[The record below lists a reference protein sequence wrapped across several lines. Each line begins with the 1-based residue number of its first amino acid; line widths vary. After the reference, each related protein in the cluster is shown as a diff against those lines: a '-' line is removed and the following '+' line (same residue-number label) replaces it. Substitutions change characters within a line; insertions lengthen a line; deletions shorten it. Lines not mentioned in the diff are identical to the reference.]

1 MNTKPLI
8 NRLPSI
14 WEDRFLALMAV
25 NDKLVLGGSVA
36 LHILNIIKYDFKNR
50 TPDLDF
56 SLTEALS
63 EDELSALVDFF
74 NLSILRGINDYDAI
88 DGTPQSINMSD
99 VLERELILL
108 ETNYPIGIS
117 LTDEEWNEYKNKYYK
132 VDFFN
137 NTYLKKKDWF
147 ELDYFGTP
155 IKLTHPSI
163 IFAAKMKYATD
174 NRVGK
179 QYKHFQD
186 IQNINWDN
194 YFPIIKSINPHY
206 SIDALIK
213 DKNGNCYYTLEKYTF
228 DAKQADIVDIND
240 KLPF

>member
-1 MNTKPLI
+1 MERKI
-8 NRLPSI
+8 NRMPSV

-36 LHILNIIKYDFKNR
+36 LHILDIIKYNFKER

-56 SLTEALS
+56 SLTEAFT
-63 EDELSALVDFF
+63 EDEFSTLIDFF
-74 NLSILRGINDYDAI
+74 DLSTQRSASDYEVTDGMPKPINIPD
-88 DGTPQSINMSD
+88 T
-99 VLERELILL
+99 LKKELILL
-108 ETNYPIGIS
+108 ETAFPIHVSIS
-117 LTDEEWNEYKNKYYK
+117 EEVWDEYKEKHYK

-137 NTYLKKKDWF
+137 KDYLEKRDWF

-174 NRVGK
+174 SRVGR

-194 YFPIIKSINPHY
+194 YFPIVKSIQPHY
-206 SIDALIK
+206 SIDALTK
-213 DKNGNCYYTLEKYTF
+213 DKNGNYTYALEKYIF
-228 DAKQADIVDIND
+228 DIKQTDIVDIND

>member
-1 MNTKPLI
+1 MERKI
-8 NRLPSI
+8 NRMPSI

-36 LHILNIIKYDFKNR
+36 LHILDIMKYDFVGR

-56 SLTEALS
+56 SLTEALN
-63 EDELSALVDFF
+63 EDELSVLIDFF
-74 NLSILRGINDYDAI
+74 NLSVQRTSNDYNDD
-88 DGTPQSINMSD
+88 DGKLKPINILD
-99 VLERELILL
+99 VLEKELILL
-108 ETNYPIGIS
+108 ETKIPPQSEYNGW
-117 LTDEEWNEYKNKYYK
+117 DEYVKKHYK

-137 NTYLKKKDWF
+137 KDYLKKRDWF

-186 IQNINWDN
+186 IQNINWNN
-194 YFPIIKSINPHY
+194 YFPIVKSIQPHY
-206 SIDALIK
+206 SIDALTK
-213 DKNGNCYYTLEKYTF
+213 DKNGNHTYTLEKYIF
-228 DAKQADIVDIND
+228 DAKQTDIVDIND

>member
-1 MNTKPLI
+1 M
-8 NRLPSI
+8 PSM

-36 LHILNIIKYDFKNR
+36 LHILDIIKYDFKER

-56 SLTEALS
+56 SLIEAFT
-63 EDELSALVDFF
+63 EDELSTLVDFF
-74 NLSILRGINDYDAI
+74 NLSILRSVNDYDVI
-88 DGTPQSINMSD
+88 DGTPQSINIPD
-99 VLERELILL
+99 ILERELILL

-137 NTYLKKKDWF
+137 NSYLKKKDWF

-186 IQNINWDN
+186 IQNINWNN
-194 YFPIIKSINPHY
+194 YFPIVKSIQPHY
-206 SIDALIK
+206 SIDTSTK
-213 DKNGNCYYTLEKYTF
+213 DKNGNHTYALEKYKF
-228 DAKQADIVDIND
+228 DIGIADTHNGND
-240 KLPF
+240 LPF

>member
-1 MNTKPLI
+1 MERKI
-8 NRLPSI
+8 NRLPSV
-14 WEDRFLALMAV
+14 WEDRFLALMTV

-36 LHILNIIKYDFKNR
+36 LHILNIMKYDFKGR

-56 SLTEALS
+56 SLTEALT
-63 EDELSALVDFF
+63 EDELSILVDFF
-74 NLSILRGINDYDAI
+74 NLSILRSTNDYEVT
-88 DGTPQSINMSD
+88 DGMPKPINIPD
-99 VLERELILL
+99 TLKKELILL
-108 ETNYPIGIS
+108 ETAFPIHVSIS
-117 LTDEEWNEYKNKYYK
+117 EEVWDEYKEKHYK

-137 NTYLKKKDWF
+137 KDYLEKRDWF

-174 NRVGK
+174 SRVGK

-194 YFPIIKSINPHY
+194 YFPIVKSIQPHY
-206 SIDALIK
+206 SIDALTK
-213 DKNGNCYYTLEKYTF
+213 DKNGNYTYTLEKYIF
-228 DAKQADIVDIND
+228 DIKQTDIVDIND

>member
-1 MNTKPLI
+1 MERKI
-8 NRLPSI
+8 NRMPSM

-36 LHILNIIKYDFKNR
+36 LHILDIIKYDFKNR

-56 SLTEALS
+56 SLTEAFT
-63 EDELSALVDFF
+63 EDELSVFVDFF
-74 NLSILRGINDYDAI
+74 NLSILRSTNDYEEEN
-88 DGTPQSINMSD
+88 GMPKPINIPET
-99 VLERELILL
+99 LEKELILL
-108 ETNYPIGIS
+108 ETNPPHNDW
-117 LTDEEWNEYKNKYYK
+117 DEFVKKYYK

-137 NTYLKKKDWF
+137 KDYLKKKDWF

-194 YFPIIKSINPHY
+194 YFPIVKSIQPHY
-206 SIDALIK
+206 SIDTSTK
-213 DKNGNCYYTLEKYTF
+213 DKNGNHTYALEKYTF
-228 DAKQADIVDIND
+228 DVKQADIIDIND

>member
-1 MNTKPLI
+1 MERKI
-8 NRLPSI
+8 NRMPSV

-36 LHILNIIKYDFKNR
+36 LHILDIMKYDFVGR

-56 SLTEALS
+56 SLIESFT
-63 EDELSALVDFF
+63 EDEFSILVDFF
-74 NLSILRGINDYDAI
+74 NLSIHRNANDYNDD
-88 DGTPQSINMSD
+88 DGKPQPINIPD

-108 ETNYPIGIS
+108 ETNIPPQSEYNGW
-117 LTDEEWNEYKNKYYK
+117 DEYVKKHYR

-137 NTYLKKKDWF
+137 KDYLEKRDWF

-186 IQNINWDN
+186 IQNINWNN
-194 YFPIIKSINPHY
+194 YFPIVKSIQPHY
-206 SIDALIK
+206 SIDTSTK
-213 DKNGNCYYTLEKYTF
+213 DKNGNHTYALEKYTF
-228 DAKQADIVDIND
+228 DVKQADIIDIND

>member
-1 MNTKPLI
+1 MERKI
-8 NRLPSI
+8 NRMPSM

-36 LHILNIIKYDFKNR
+36 LHILDIIKYNFKER

-56 SLTEALS
+56 SLIEAFT
-63 EDELSALVDFF
+63 EDELSTLVDFF
-74 NLSILRGINDYDAI
+74 NLSILRSANDYDVI
-88 DGTPQSINMSD
+88 DGTPQSINIPD
-99 VLERELILL
+99 ILERELILL

-137 NTYLKKKDWF
+137 NNYLKKKDWF

-194 YFPIIKSINPHY
+194 YFPIVKSIQPHY
-206 SIDALIK
+206 SIDALTK
-213 DKNGNCYYTLEKYTF
+213 DKNGNHPYTLEKYKF
-228 DAKQADIVDIND
+228 DIGIADIVDIND

>member
-1 MNTKPLI
+1 MERKI
-8 NRLPSI
+8 NRMPSM
-14 WEDRFLALMAV
+14 WEDRFLTLMAV
-25 NDKLVLGGSVA
+25 NDKLVLGGSIA

-56 SLTEALS
+56 SLIEALT
-63 EDELSALVDFF
+63 EDELSVLIDFF
-74 NLSILRGINDYDAI
+74 NLSIQRSASDYNDT
-88 DGTPQSINMSD
+88 DGTPQPINISN

-108 ETNYPIGIS
+108 ETAIPMGIH
-117 LTDEEWNEYKNKYYK
+117 LIEGEWDEYKEKYYK

-137 NTYLKKKDWF
+137 KDYLEKRDWF

-186 IQNINWDN
+186 IKNINWDN
-194 YFPIIKSINPHY
+194 YFPIVKSIQPHY

-213 DKNGNCYYTLEKYTF
+213 DKNGNHPYTLEKYKF
-228 DAKQADIVDIND
+228 DIGIADIVDIND

>member
-1 MNTKPLI
+1 MERKI
-8 NRLPSI
+8 NRLPSV
-14 WEDRFLALMAV
+14 WEDRFLALMTV

-36 LHILNIIKYDFKNR
+36 LHILNIMKYDFKGR

-56 SLTEALS
+56 SLTEALT
-63 EDELSALVDFF
+63 EDELSILVDFF
-74 NLSILRGINDYDAI
+74 NLSILRSTNDYEVT
-88 DGTPQSINMSD
+88 DGMPKPINIPD
-99 VLERELILL
+99 TLKKELILL
-108 ETNYPIGIS
+108 ETAFPIHVSIS
-117 LTDEEWNEYKNKYYK
+117 EEVWDEYKEKHYK

-137 NTYLKKKDWF
+137 KDYLEKRDWF

-174 NRVGK
+174 SRVGK

-194 YFPIIKSINPHY
+194 YFPIVKSIQPHY
-206 SIDALIK
+206 SIDALTK
-213 DKNGNCYYTLEKYTF
+213 DKNGNYTYVLEKYIF
-228 DAKQADIVDIND
+228 DIKQTDIVDIND

>member
-1 MNTKPLI
+1 MERKI
-8 NRLPSI
+8 NRMPSI
-14 WEDRFLALMAV
+14 WEDRFLTLMAV
-25 NDKLVLGGSVA
+25 NDKFVLGGSVA
-36 LHILNIIKYDFKNR
+36 LHILDIIKYDFKNR

-56 SLTEALS
+56 SLTEALN
-63 EDELSALVDFF
+63 EDELSVLVDFF
-74 NLSILRGINDYDAI
+74 NLSILRNTNDYDDK
-88 DGTPQSINMSD
+88 DGMPKPINISD
-99 VLERELILL
+99 ILEKELILL
-108 ETNYPIGIS
+108 ETNPPHNDW
-117 LTDEEWNEYKNKYYK
+117 DEFVKKYYK

-137 NTYLKKKDWF
+137 KDYLKKKDWF

-194 YFPIIKSINPHY
+194 YFPIIKSIQPHY

-213 DKNGNCYYTLEKYTF
+213 DKNGNHTYTLEKYKF
-228 DAKQADIVDIND
+228 DIGIAEIVDIND

>member
-1 MNTKPLI
+1 MKRKI
-8 NRLPSI
+8 NRLPLK

-36 LHILNIIKYDFKNR
+36 LHILDIIKYNFKER

-56 SLTEALS
+56 SLTEAFT
-63 EDELSALVDFF
+63 EDEFSTLIDFF
-74 NLSILRGINDYDAI
+74 DLSTQRSASDYNDI
-88 DGTPQSINMSD
+88 DGTPQPINISN

-108 ETNYPIGIS
+108 ETAIPMGIH
-117 LTDEEWNEYKNKYYK
+117 LIEGEWDEYKEKYYK

-137 NTYLKKKDWF
+137 KDYLEKRDWF
-147 ELDYFGTP
+147 ELNYFGTP

-179 QYKHFQD
+179 QYKHFKD
-186 IQNINWDN
+186 IKDINWDN
-194 YFPIIKSINPHY
+194 YFPIVKAIQPSY
-206 SIDALIK
+206 SIDALTK
-213 DKNGNCYYTLEKYTF
+213 DKNGNHPYTLEKYKFETE
-228 DAKQADIVDIND
+228 IINITYGD
-240 KLPF
+240 DLPF

>member
-1 MNTKPLI
+1 MERKI
-8 NRLPSI
+8 NRMPLI
-14 WEDRFLALMAV
+14 WEDRFLALMAI

-36 LHILNIIKYDFKNR
+36 LHILDIIKYDFVGR

-63 EDELSALVDFF
+63 EDEFSVVLDFF
-74 NLSILRGINDYDAI
+74 NLSIQRSANDYNAN
-88 DGTPQSINMSD
+88 DGQPQPINISD

-108 ETNYPIGIS
+108 ETELKS
-117 LTDEEWNEYKNKYYK
+117 QSEYNGWDDYVKKHYK

-137 NTYLKKKDWF
+137 NNYLKKRDWF

-179 QYKHFQD
+179 QYKHFKD
-186 IQNINWDN
+186 IKDINWDT
-194 YFPIIKSINPHY
+194 YFPIVKSIQPHY
-206 SIDALIK
+206 SIDTSTK
-213 DKNGNCYYTLEKYTF
+213 DKNGNHTYTLEKYIF

>member
-1 MNTKPLI
+1 MERKI
-8 NRLPSI
+8 NRMSSM

-36 LHILNIIKYDFKNR
+36 LHILDIMKYDFVGR

-56 SLTEALS
+56 SLTETLS

-74 NLSILRGINDYDAI
+74 NLGILRSTNDYDAI
-88 DGTPQSINMSD
+88 DGTPQPINIPD
-99 VLERELILL
+99 ILERELILL
-108 ETNYPIGIS
+108 ETNYPISIS

-137 NTYLKKKDWF
+137 NNYLKKRDWF

-163 IFAAKMKYATD
+163 ILAAKMKYATD

-186 IQNINWDN
+186 IHNINWDN
-194 YFPIIKSINPHY
+194 YFPIVKSIQPHY
-206 SIDALIK
+206 SIDTSTK
-213 DKNGNCYYTLEKYTF
+213 DKNGNHTYALEKYTF
-228 DAKQADIVDIND
+228 DVKQADIIDIND

>member
-1 MNTKPLI
+1 MERKI
-8 NRLPSI
+8 NRMPSV

-36 LHILNIIKYDFKNR
+36 LHILDIIKYNFKER

-56 SLTEALS
+56 SLTEAFT
-63 EDELSALVDFF
+63 EDEFSTLIDFF
-74 NLSILRGINDYDAI
+74 DLSILRSTNDYEVT
-88 DGTPQSINMSD
+88 DGMPKPINIPD
-99 VLERELILL
+99 TLKKELILL
-108 ETNYPIGIS
+108 ETAFPIHVSIS
-117 LTDEEWNEYKNKYYK
+117 EEVWDEYKEKHYK

-137 NTYLKKKDWF
+137 KDYLEKRDWF

-174 NRVGK
+174 SRVGR

-194 YFPIIKSINPHY
+194 YFPIVKSIQPHY
-206 SIDALIK
+206 SIDALTK
-213 DKNGNCYYTLEKYTF
+213 DKNGNYTYALEKYIF
-228 DAKQADIVDIND
+228 DIKQTDIVDIND

>member
-1 MNTKPLI
+1 MERKI
-8 NRLPSI
+8 NRMPSI

-36 LHILNIIKYDFKNR
+36 LYILDIIKYDFVGR

-56 SLTEALS
+56 SLIEALN
-63 EDELSALVDFF
+63 EDELSVLVDFF
-74 NLSILRGINDYDAI
+74 NLSILRNTNDYDII
-88 DGTPQSINMSD
+88 DGTPHPINISD

-108 ETNYPIGIS
+108 ETNYPIGII
-117 LTDEEWNEYKNKYYK
+117 LTDEERNEYKNKYYK

-137 NTYLKKKDWF
+137 NDYLKKRDWF

-186 IQNINWDN
+186 IHNINWDN
-194 YFPIIKSINPHY
+194 YFPIIKSIQPHY

-213 DKNGNCYYTLEKYTF
+213 DKNGNHTYTLEKYKF
-228 DAKQADIVDIND
+228 DIGIADIVDIND

>member
-1 MNTKPLI
+1 MERKI
-8 NRLPSI
+8 NRMPLI
-14 WEDRFLALMAV
+14 WEDRFLALMAI

-36 LHILNIIKYDFKNR
+36 LHILDIIKYDFVGR

-63 EDELSALVDFF
+63 EDEFSVVLDFF
-74 NLSILRGINDYDAI
+74 NLSIQRSANDYNAN
-88 DGTPQSINMSD
+88 DGQPQPINISD

-108 ETNYPIGIS
+108 ETELKS
-117 LTDEEWNEYKNKYYK
+117 QSEYNGWDDYVKKHYK

-137 NTYLKKKDWF
+137 NNYLKKRDWF

-179 QYKHFQD
+179 QYKHFKD
-186 IQNINWDN
+186 IKDINWDN
-194 YFPIIKSINPHY
+194 YFPIIKSIQPHY
-206 SIDALIK
+206 SIDALTK
-213 DKNGNCYYTLEKYTF
+213 DKNGNHTYTLEKYIF

>member
-1 MNTKPLI
+1 M
-8 NRLPSI
+8 PSV

-36 LHILNIIKYDFKNR
+36 LHILDIMKYDFVGR

-56 SLTEALS
+56 SLIESFT
-63 EDELSALVDFF
+63 EDEFSILVDFF
-74 NLSILRGINDYDAI
+74 NLSIHRNANDYNDD
-88 DGTPQSINMSD
+88 DGKPQPINIPD

-108 ETNYPIGIS
+108 ETNIPPQSEYNGW
-117 LTDEEWNEYKNKYYK
+117 DEYVKKHYR

-137 NTYLKKKDWF
+137 KDYLEKRDWF

-186 IQNINWDN
+186 IQNINWNN
-194 YFPIIKSINPHY
+194 YFPIVKSIQPHY
-206 SIDALIK
+206 SIDTSTK
-213 DKNGNCYYTLEKYTF
+213 DKNGNHTYALEKYTF
-228 DAKQADIVDIND
+228 DVKQADIIDIND

>member
-1 MNTKPLI
+1 MERKI
-8 NRLPSI
+8 NRMPSM

-36 LHILNIIKYDFKNR
+36 LHILNIIKYDFKER

-56 SLTEALS
+56 SLIEAFT
-63 EDELSALVDFF
+63 EDELSTLVDFF
-74 NLSILRGINDYDAI
+74 NLSILRSANDYDVI
-88 DGTPQSINMSD
+88 DGTPQSINIPGI
-99 VLERELILL
+99 LERELILL

-137 NTYLKKKDWF
+137 NNYLEKRDWF

-186 IQNINWDN
+186 IKNINWDN
-194 YFPIIKSINPHY
+194 YFPIVKSIQPHY
-206 SIDALIK
+206 SIDTSTK
-213 DKNGNCYYTLEKYTF
+213 DKNGNHTYALEKYKF
-228 DAKQADIVDIND
+228 DIGIADTHNGND
-240 KLPF
+240 LPF

>member
-1 MNTKPLI
+1 
-8 NRLPSI
+8 
-14 WEDRFLALMAV
+14 MAV

-36 LHILNIIKYDFKNR
+36 LHILDIMKYDFVGR

-56 SLTEALS
+56 SLTEALT
-63 EDELSALVDFF
+63 EDELSVVVDFF
-74 NLSILRGINDYDAI
+74 NLSVQRTSNDYNDD
-88 DGTPQSINMSD
+88 DGKLKPINILD

-108 ETNYPIGIS
+108 ETTPPSQSEYNGW
-117 LTDEEWNEYKNKYYK
+117 DEYVKKHYK

-137 NTYLKKKDWF
+137 KDYLKKRDWF

-186 IQNINWDN
+186 IQNINWNN
-194 YFPIIKSINPHY
+194 YFPIVKSIQPHY
-206 SIDALIK
+206 SIDTSTK
-213 DKNGNCYYTLEKYTF
+213 DKNGNHTYALEKYTF
-228 DAKQADIVDIND
+228 DVKQADIIDIND

>member
-1 MNTKPLI
+1 MERKI
-8 NRLPSI
+8 NRMPSI

-36 LHILNIIKYDFKNR
+36 LHILDIIKYDFVGR

-56 SLTEALS
+56 SLTEAFT
-63 EDELSALVDFF
+63 EDELSVFVDFF
-74 NLSILRGINDYDAI
+74 NLSILRSTNDYEEEN
-88 DGTPQSINMSD
+88 GMPKPINIPET
-99 VLERELILL
+99 LEKELILL
-108 ETNYPIGIS
+108 ETNYPINVS
-117 LTDEEWNEYKNKYYK
+117 LTDEEWNEYKKKYYK

-137 NTYLKKKDWF
+137 NDYLKKRDWF

-163 IFAAKMKYATD
+163 IFAAKMKYSTD
-174 NRVGK
+174 NRIGK

-194 YFPIIKSINPHY
+194 YFPIVKSIQPHY
-206 SIDALIK
+206 SIDALTK
-213 DKNGNCYYTLEKYTF
+213 DKNGNHTYTLEKYKF
-228 DAKQADIVDIND
+228 DIGIADIVDIND

>member
-1 MNTKPLI
+1 M
-8 NRLPSI
+8 PSI

-36 LHILNIIKYDFKNR
+36 LHILDIIKYDFAGR

-56 SLTEALS
+56 SLTEAFT
-63 EDELSALVDFF
+63 EDELSVFVDFF
-74 NLSILRGINDYDAI
+74 NLSILRSTNDYEEEN
-88 DGTPQSINMSD
+88 GMPKPINIPET
-99 VLERELILL
+99 LEKELILL
-108 ETNYPIGIS
+108 ETNYPINVS
-117 LTDEEWNEYKNKYYK
+117 LTDEEWNEYKKKYYK

-137 NTYLKKKDWF
+137 NDYLKKRDWF

-186 IQNINWDN
+186 IKNINWDN
-194 YFPIIKSINPHY
+194 YFPIVKSIQPHY
-206 SIDALIK
+206 SIDALTK
-213 DKNGNCYYTLEKYTF
+213 DKNGNHTYTLEKYKF
-228 DAKQADIVDIND
+228 DIEIANTHNGND
-240 KLPF
+240 LPF